1 MSLVHINQLIEK
13 ERQKHLPKGFWKN
26 EENSEHDYNDSTVFD
41 NCLTGVIKS
50 ISGIYSNKTALNDA
64 SKKED
69 NNSLDIE
76 EDTDNSKIGNQF
88 SVDVNKLSY
97 DRDETDYFDSED
109 EYWESIT
116 EKEMENVF
124 CPRCQMHHPTLNLKE
139 QRQSISCKK
148 IHFYFHLWLI
158 INGFNIILSENIQS
172 IYPLILTTN
181 FI

>member
-26 EENSEHDYNDSTVFD
+26 KENSEHDYNDSTVFD

-88 SVDVNKLSY
+88 SVDMNKLSY

-124 CPRCQMHHPTLNLKE
+124 CPSCQMHHPTLNLKE

-158 INGFNIILSENIQS
+158 INGFNIILSENIHS
-172 IYPLILTTN
+172 IYP
-181 FI
+181 

>member
-13 ERQKHLPKGFWKN
+13 ERQKHLPKGFWKH
-26 EENSEHDYNDSTVFD
+26 EENSEHDYNDSSVFD
-41 NCLTGVIKS
+41 NCFT
-50 ISGIYSNKTALNDA
+50 NKTALNDA

-88 SVDVNKLSY
+88 SVDVNKLSD

-124 CPRCQMHHPTLNLKE
+124 CPSCQMHHPTLNLKE

-148 IHFYFHLWLI
+148 IHFYFHFWLI
-158 INGFNIILSENIQS
+158 INGFNIILSENIHS
-172 IYPLILTTN
+172 IYP
-181 FI
+181 